1 MAKAERW
8 IKDKAA
14 ATLQPA
20 QVETALGQI
29 LKNWPESASPLVEL
43 IEQFPLGES
52 ALLHLLAISS
62 ICATRLQRNPEIL
75 LWLAEPE
82 VSLARRGFAQMSN
95 DLHIFTA
102 DSVAAEDFRLLRLW
116 KGREM
121 VRVAL
126 REIAKSHRSK
136 KRPPSYRTLR
146 RSVFAVSLP
155 IGTRNCAPVTVHQTL
170 S

>member
-1 MAKAERW
+1 
-8 IKDKAA
+8 
-14 ATLQPA
+14 
-20 QVETALGQI
+20 
-29 LKNWPESASPLVEL
+29 SPLAQL
-43 IEQFPLGES
+43 IDQFPLGES

-75 LWLAEPE
+75 IWLAEPE

-102 DSVAAEDFRLLRLW
+102 DSVAADDFRLLRLW

-126 REIAKSHRSK
+126 REIANVASLEETTAELSHIAEICIR
-136 KRPPSYRTLR
+136 RVLAHWDTDLRTR
-146 RSVFAVSLP
+146 Y
-155 IGTRNCAPVTVHQTL
+155 G
-170 S
+170 